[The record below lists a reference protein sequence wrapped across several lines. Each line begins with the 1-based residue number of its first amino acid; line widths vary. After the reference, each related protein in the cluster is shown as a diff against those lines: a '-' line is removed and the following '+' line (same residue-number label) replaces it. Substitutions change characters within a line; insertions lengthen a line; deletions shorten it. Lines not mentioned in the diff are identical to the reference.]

1 MNIERKKE
9 RSMEAIRMRRFMI
22 AFLIA
27 IYPAAALAGLD
38 VTAYSELVEVPNA
51 AVDKDGIPT
60 AKDMVRLSPVDY
72 PERFKGL
79 KPQAIYR
86 FKKQFDFR
94 AGSYSGY
101 NWWRNELAKLAGY
114 KPIEAKTVEG
124 KTESRYDAAA
134 WKAKSGPFWELIN
147 FSDAE
152 GVIGPV
158 VCKKLYAD
166 FVANHKAAMAHPS
179 KDFQQSYLDWE
190 KALELA
196 SKNGALEF
204 H

>member
-1 MNIERKKE
+1 
-9 RSMEAIRMRRFMI
+9 MRRLVI
-22 AFLIA
+22 VFLIA
-27 IYPAAALAGLD
+27 LCPAAALAGLD
-38 VTAYSELVEVPNA
+38 VTAYSGLVEVPNA
-51 AVDKDGIPT
+51 AVDEDGLPK
-60 AKDMVRLSPVDY
+60 AKDMVRLSPVDF
-72 PERFKGL
+72 PDRFKDL
-79 KPQAIYR
+79 KPRAIYR
-86 FKKQFDFR
+86 FEKQFEFR

-101 NWWRNELAKLAGY
+101 GWWRNELAKLAGY
-114 KPIEAKTVEG
+114 RPTDAKTVEG
-124 KTESRYDAAA
+124 KMESRYDAAA

-158 VCKKLYAD
+158 ACKKLYSD
-166 FVANHKAAMAHPS
+166 FVAYHKAAMAHPS
-179 KDFQQSYLDWE
+179 KDFRESYADWE